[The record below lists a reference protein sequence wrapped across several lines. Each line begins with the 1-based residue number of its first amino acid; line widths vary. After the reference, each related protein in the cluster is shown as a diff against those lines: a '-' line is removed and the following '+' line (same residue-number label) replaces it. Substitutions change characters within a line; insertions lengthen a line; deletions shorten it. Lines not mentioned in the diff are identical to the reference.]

1 MAKGNKNQT
10 LVVKLL
16 CICLSFGLWLYIS
29 NVENPVRTYEL
40 KGVPV
45 ELINQS
51 SISDANLAIVPD
63 QKFTV
68 DLRLEGASS
77 DLYKVN
83 PESFKLVADM
93 GAYALKSGENLIPI
107 QVISYPDNINIKNN
121 GFLGIKI
128 NLEELISKE
137 VPLKSKVT
145 LSFNENIYKKEQTIS
160 PQKVTISGPESAV
173 NKVSQGVLIG
183 ELKGI
188 DKDVQKRYNIKFLD
202 DSGKEVIGIT
212 SNYTEAEL
220 SIKISNEKVV
230 PINIKTT
237 GNLGSG
243 LSIASME
250 SSLKEVHITG
260 DNNVIKDISSIDTE
274 EINLN
279 NITGD
284 LEENIKL
291 DLPEGITVRSKEETV
306 NVKIKINKENKD
318 VSKTKEIS
326 CKVEYINLLQE
337 FTLESKTENVNVI
350 ISGTQSDL
358 DEYSSNNIKV
368 VVDLSS
374 ISQEG
379 VLKYTPTVTLNGEN
393 PNISIVSVNEVN
405 VSIKKKV

>member
-1 MAKGNKNQT
+1 MVKRNKNQT
-10 LVVKLL
+10 LVVKFL

-29 NVENPVRTYEL
+29 NVENPVRTYEV
-40 KGVPV
+40 KGIPV

-93 GAYALKSGENLIPI
+93 GAYALKSGENLVPI

-121 GFLGIKI
+121 GFLGLKI
-128 NLEELISKE
+128 NLEQFISKE
-137 VPLKSKVT
+137 VALKSKVS
-145 LSFNENIYKKEQTIS
+145 LSFNENIYKKDQTIS

-173 NKVSQGVLIG
+173 NKVNQGVLMG
-183 ELKGI
+183 DLKGI
-188 DKDVQKRYNIKFLD
+188 DKDIQKKYNIKFLD
-202 DSGKEVIGIT
+202 DSGKEVTGIT
-212 SNYTEAEL
+212 SNYNEAEL
-220 SIKISNEKVV
+220 SIKVSNEKVV

-237 GNLGSG
+237 GNLSDG

-260 DNNVIKDISSIDTE
+260 DNTVLKDLSSIDTE
-274 EINLN
+274 EINLS

-284 LEENIKL
+284 SEVNVKLNLPQGITVQPKEENI
-291 DLPEGITVRSKEETV
+291 
-306 NVKIKINKENKD
+306 NVKIKVNK
-318 VSKTKEIS
+318 VSKDLSTTKEVS
-326 CKVEYINLLQE
+326 CNVEYINLNKE
-337 FTLESKTENVNVI
+337 FTLESKSENVNVT

-358 DEYSSNNIKV
+358 NAYSSNNIKV
-368 VVDLSS
+368 VVDLSN

-379 VLKYTPTVTLNGEN
+379 VFKYTPTVTLNGES
-393 PNISIVSVNEVN
+393 PNISIASVNEVN